1 MRVWLWVVCVMGV
14 WHWGVVV
21 RVCLNCVRTYV
32 LGLGSLPWTAS
43 TLTEMFRI
51 WVVLLLM
58 MR

>member
-1 MRVWLWVVCVMGV
+1 MGSVCDGSVALGCGLTV
-14 WHWGVVV
+14 F
-21 RVCLNCVRTYV
+21 TYV